1 MTEYRVISAQW
12 IEITE
17 GYGYWNYKFEKVENK

>member
-17 GYGYWNYKFEKVENK
+17 GYGYWNYKFEKVGNK

>member
-1 MTEYRVISAQW
+1 MINYRVVLAEW
-12 IEITE
+12 IELAE

>member
-17 GYGYWNYKFEKVENK
+17 GYGYWNYKFEKVEGK

>member
-17 GYGYWNYKFEKVENK
+17 GYGYWNYKFEKVEEK

>member
-1 MTEYRVISAQW
+1 MVEYKVISAQW

-17 GYGYWNYKFEKVENK
+17 GYGYWDYKFKKVEDK

>member
-12 IEITE
+12 IELVE
-17 GYGYWNYKFEKVENK
+17 GYGYWNYKFEKVEEK

>member
-17 GYGYWNYKFEKVENK
+17 GYGYWDYKFEKVENK

>member
-17 GYGYWNYKFEKVENK
+17 GYGYWNYKFEKVEDK

>member
-12 IEITE
+12 IEFAD
-17 GYGYWNYKFEKVENK
+17 GYGYWNYKFEKGD